1 MTQLDMI
8 KKKVAYLY
16 SVSPK
21 VHVNVNLYHP
31 RLVLKNDVVEIKGV
45 YKNIFTIEEYTGS
58 APRIHSVQYVDI
70 LTGNFEI
77 IDSPQP

>member
-16 SVSPK
+16 SVCPRI
-21 VHVNVNLYHP
+21 HINVNLNHP

-45 YKNIFTIEEYTGS
+45 YKNIFSIEEYTAGR
-58 APRIHSVQYVDI
+58 PRLHSLQYVDI
-70 LTGNFEI
+70 LTGNIEI
-77 IDSPQP
+77 IENA